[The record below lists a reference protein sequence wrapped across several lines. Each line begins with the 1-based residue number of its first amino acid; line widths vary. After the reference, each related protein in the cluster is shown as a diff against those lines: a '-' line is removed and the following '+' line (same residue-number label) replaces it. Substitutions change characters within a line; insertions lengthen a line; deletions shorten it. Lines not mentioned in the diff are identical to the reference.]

1 MKDILEYIMLT
12 CLFLTALSI
21 IACCV
26 VITIKFFITKGIVN
40 GLLAMTV
47 SFGILSILA
56 ITACEIVSEMEI

>member
-1 MKDILEYIMLT
+1 MENILERIMLT

-21 IACCV
+21 TACCV
-26 VITIKFFITKGIVN
+26 VVTIKFFINEGIVT

-56 ITACEIVSEMEI
+56 IVACEIVSEMEI